1 MSEVDHNEYVL
12 GIDVGGT
19 FTDCVALGV
28 GDVSL
33 RDFVVTTLSCV
44 GLSKSQR
51 SWIQQ
56 FQAMDR
62 VFSYPVVK
70 EIRSDR
76 PAPGAPPRAMRVWAT
91 QRQLVQASLLRRPE
105 PDRADRRRS

>member
-1 MSEVDHNEYVL
+1 
-12 GIDVGGT
+12 
-19 FTDCVALGV
+19 
-28 GDVSL
+28 
-33 RDFVVTTLSCV
+33 
-44 GLSKSQR
+44 
-51 SWIQQ
+51 
-56 FQAMDR
+56 MDR